1 MENTYIDFLF
11 EDMDSG
17 EQFFVEIELEAY
29 GSYEE
34 ARKKAIEIANENFDN
49 AEIQPGWLLD
59 YEAEAWGLDTY

>member
-1 MENTYIDFLF
+1 MGNTYIDFLF
-11 EDMDSG
+11 EDADSG

-34 ARKKAIEIANENFDN
+34 ARKKAEEIAKENFVN
-49 AEIQPGWLLD
+49 AEIQPGWLSD

>member
-34 ARKKAIEIANENFDN
+34 ARKK
-49 AEIQPGWLLD
+49 LLK
-59 YEAEAWGLDTY
+59 